1 MIEQRSVT
9 HFPHPRL
16 FSVSPNSE
24 HLFMLKPWKMA
35 SEAIKPGCEAFS
47 FGHSVITRRPAVI
60 QPSQW
65 RPQRSAFTLAA
76 KRSPKRLKYATQR
89 LFKKGEEMV
98 YVEMDPMV
106 ADTWKLEP
114 VVQLIKDGAVGV
126 IPTDTVYAIVCDLR
140 NYSSIERLRRIK
152 GVGNSKPLS
161 ILCRSLQDIDIYTT
175 GFPRGNAYG
184 QTNIFRAVK
193 HCLPGPYTFILPA
206 SKELP
211 KQCIRSGPSAK
222 YTSRKHVGVRIPDDI
237 ICQTILKNLDAPL
250 ISTSV
255 KCPAE
260 NQWMIDP
267 VMIADIYEP
276 EGLDFL
282 VDGGV
287 RVADPSTV
295 VDMTISPPTIIRLG
309 KGPRL
314 DWMDVEG
321 EDPSAQETLLPLPA

>member
-1 MIEQRSVT
+1 MKKILNVQAAIPQGVHQDIELLYA
-9 HFPHPRL
+9 HP
-16 FSVSPNSE
+16 
-24 HLFMLKPWKMA
+24 
-35 SEAIKPGCEAFS
+35 G
-47 FGHSVITRRPAVI
+47 
-60 QPSQW
+60 
-65 RPQRSAFTLAA
+65 
-76 KRSPKRLKYATQR
+76 
-89 LFKKGEEMV
+89 
-98 YVEMDPMV
+98 
-106 ADTWKLEP
+106 ADNA
-114 VVQLIKDGAVGV
+114 QFNRM
-126 IPTDTVYAIVCDLR
+126 YAIVCDLR
-140 NYSSIERLRRIK
+140 NYSSIERLRSDHCILIQ
-152 GVGNSKPLS
+152 PLS

-321 EDPSAQETLLPLPA
+321 EDPSAQETLLPLPGCLNWMDLKS